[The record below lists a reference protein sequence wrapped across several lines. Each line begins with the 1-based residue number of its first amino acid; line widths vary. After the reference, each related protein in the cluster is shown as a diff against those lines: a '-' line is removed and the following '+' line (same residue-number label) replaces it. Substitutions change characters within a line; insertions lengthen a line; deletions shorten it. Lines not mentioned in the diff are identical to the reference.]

1 MRSNFVWQEI
11 WVGLRRNLT
20 MTVAL
25 IVVVAIS
32 LSLLGTGLLFV
43 KQVNATRTYWQS
55 KVEISVYLCYA
66 DSANPSCHGP
76 VTQAQTTA
84 LEQRLQSMSQ
94 VKTVTYVSQAQAWA
108 LYKKA
113 FANDQSYVSTLKE
126 TDMPPS
132 LEVKLNNPSANYN
145 IVASAVTGAQGVDSV
160 IDEMNILDKFYH
172 LLGGLRNAVVIV
184 ALILV
189 VAAILLVANTIR
201 LSAFN
206 RRRGTGI
213 MRLVGASNFYI
224 QLPFLLEGVIA
235 GLLGWVLAAA
245 LLVGVKSFLLNSL
258 QQYFNYNVG
267 LSTTDLVEVIVL
279 TMIVGV
285 ALCGVTSFLTL
296 RRCRRVWPSSAGEV
310 PSRQLGAGRADR

>member
-1 MRSNFVWQEI
+1 MRSNFVFQEI

-43 KQVNATRTYWQS
+43 KQVDSTRTYWQS
-55 KVEISVYLCYA
+55 KVQISVYLCTA
-66 DSANPSCHGP
+66 DSANPNCAGKAVSP
-76 VTQAQTTA
+76 AQQAQIDQTLT
-84 LEQRLQSMSQ
+84 SMPQ
-94 VKTVTYVSQAQAWA
+94 VESVSYVSQTQAYA
-108 LYKKA
+108 LFKQD
-113 FANDQSYVSTLKE
+113 FANDPSYVSTVKE

-132 LEVKLNNPSANYN
+132 FEVKLRNPAADYG
-145 IVASAVTGAQGVDSV
+145 IVSSAVTGAPGVDSV
-160 IDEMNILDKFYH
+160 IDEMTILDKFYR
-172 LLGGLRNAVVIV
+172 LLDGARNAVVIV

-206 RRRGTGI
+206 RRRETGI

-235 GLLGWVLAAA
+235 GLLGWALAAG
-245 LLVGVKSFLLNSL
+245 LLIGVKSLLLNNL
-258 QQYFNYNVG
+258 QQYFSYNVG
-267 LSTTDLVEVIVL
+267 LSATDLVEVILLAMVIGVL
-279 TMIVGV
+279 
-285 ALCGVTSFLTL
+285 LCGVTSFLTL
-296 RRCRRVWPSSAGEV
+296 RRYLRV
-310 PSRQLGAGRADR
+310 

>member
-1 MRSNFVWQEI
+1 MRSNFVFQEI

-43 KQVNATRTYWQS
+43 KQVDATRAYWQGQAE
-55 KVEISVYLCYA
+55 VSVYLCYTE
-66 DSANPSCHGP
+66 SANPSCHGAAA
-76 VTQAQTTA
+76 TTAQTQT
-84 LEQRLQSMSQ
+84 LENQLKAMPQVESVSYMSQ
-94 VKTVTYVSQAQAWA
+94 QQAFDVYKQA
-108 LYKKA
+108 
-113 FANDQSYVSTLKE
+113 FTNDQAATSSLKVA
-126 TDMPPS
+126 DMPPS
-132 LEVKLNNPSANYN
+132 LEIKTHNAGSDDAIVVSAM
-145 IVASAVTGAQGVDSV
+145 TGAAGVDSV
-160 IDEMNILDKFYH
+160 IDEMTILAKFYS
-172 LLGGLRNAVVIV
+172 LLEGLRNAVVIV

-206 RRRGTGI
+206 RRRETGI

-267 LSTTDLVEVIVL
+267 LSAADLIEVILLAMV
-279 TMIVGV
+279 IGV
-285 ALCGVTSFLTL
+285 ALCGLTSFLTL
-296 RRCRRVWPSSAGEV
+296 RRYLRV
-310 PSRQLGAGRADR
+310 

>member
-1 MRSNFVWQEI
+1 
-11 WVGLRRNLT
+11 
-20 MTVAL
+20 
-25 IVVVAIS
+25 
-32 LSLLGTGLLFV
+32 
-43 KQVNATRTYWQS
+43 
-55 KVEISVYLCYA
+55 VEISVYLCYA
-66 DSANPSCHGP
+66 DSANPNCHGA
-76 VTQAQTTA
+76 VTTAQTTS
-84 LEQRLQSMSQ
+84 LESRLKSMPQ
-94 VKTVTYVSQAQAWA
+94 VQNVTYVSQTQAWA
-108 LYKKA
+108 LYKEA

-132 LEVKLNNPSANYN
+132 LEVKLVNPGADYN

-160 IDEMNILDKFYH
+160 IDEMNILDKFYR
-172 LLGGLRNAVVIV
+172 LLDGLRNAVVIV

-206 RRRGTGI
+206 RRRETGI

-245 LLVGVKSFLLNSL
+245 LLVGVKSLLLNNL

-267 LSTTDLVEVIVL
+267 LTMTDLVEVIVL
-279 TMIVGV
+279 AMVVGV

-296 RRCRRVWPSSAGEV
+296 RRYLRV
-310 PSRQLGAGRADR
+310 